1 MASQAWTISFG
12 IAIGATA
19 LEFYELVLV
28 AACLIA
34 PYWAQNHF
42 ATLATANYRWL
53 TVTTCEQ
60 IHGSS
65 T

>member
-1 MASQAWTISFG
+1 MASQAWIISFG

-19 LEFYELVLV
+19 LEFYKLVLV

-42 ATLATANYRWL
+42 ATLACNCKLSVADRDNM
-53 TVTTCEQ
+53 
-60 IHGSS
+60 
-65 T
+65 